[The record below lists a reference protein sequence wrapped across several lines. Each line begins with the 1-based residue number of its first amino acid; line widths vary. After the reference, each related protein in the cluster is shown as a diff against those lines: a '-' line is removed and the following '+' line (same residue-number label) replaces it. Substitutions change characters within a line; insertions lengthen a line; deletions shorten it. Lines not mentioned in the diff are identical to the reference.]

1 MNLVLIGYRGTGKTT
16 IAQRLALRLG
26 WHWIDADVEI
36 ELRAAKSIKTIF
48 DDDGE
53 PRFRQLE
60 SDVLRDL
67 RNRNQTVIA
76 AGGGAVLRPEN
87 RVVLG
92 ELGPVIW
99 LTASLETIVA
109 RVAADPSTAGR
120 RPNLTTRGGRA
131 EIEQLLA
138 IRTPLYEQCADLTVA
153 TDDRSPDQIAAE
165 IIALLDLKPDAR
177 SAP

>member
-16 IAQRLALRLG
+16 VAQRLALMLG
-26 WHWIDADVEI
+26 WNWIDADVEI
-36 ELRAAKSIKTIF
+36 ELCAGKSIKAIF

-53 PRFRQLE
+53 PRFRLLE
-60 SDVLRDL
+60 SDVLRNLLDH
-67 RNRNQTVIA
+67 NRTVIA

-87 RVVLG
+87 RTILR

-99 LTASLETIVA
+99 LTAALDTIVA

-120 RPNLTTRGGRA
+120 RPNLTTQGGRA

-138 IRTPLYEQCADLTVA
+138 ARTPLYAACADLTVD
-153 TDDRSPDQIAAE
+153 TDNLSPEQIAAE
-165 IIALLDLKPDAR
+165 ILTRLDLLPDAQGTQ
-177 SAP
+177 